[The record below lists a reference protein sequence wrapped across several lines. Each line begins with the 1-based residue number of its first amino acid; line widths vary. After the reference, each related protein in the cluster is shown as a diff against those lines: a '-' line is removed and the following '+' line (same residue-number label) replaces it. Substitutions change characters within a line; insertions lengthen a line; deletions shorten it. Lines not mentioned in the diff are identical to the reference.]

1 MKAGELGHYPA
12 SFWLSYPEVRSLAGY
27 REHALYRC
35 MDGWREGF
43 SRHPGKCPNG
53 SSLAVVTV
61 LMIDFVSSVI
71 VVFSKCHWS
80 PS

>member
-12 SFWLSYPEVRSLAGY
+12 SFWLSYPEVRSLEGY
-27 REHALYRC
+27 REHALYLC

-43 SRHPGKCPNG
+43 GRHPGKCPNG

-71 VVFSKCHWS
+71 AVFSKCHWS